1 MSLVICSNVVEDK
14 TEALADQN
22 VNEAFAF
29 RNELSSTHK
38 IPANSQVAVQSVKV
52 NVDGRVVVGKDN
64 GNFYQYFG
72 EIVEEGV
79 DTLELMT
86 SKPVIT
92 RLIADAEKDK
102 VLELTKK
109 DLAEVLQERI
119 RATTYHPNQK
129 GKPTVESEDATDQG
143 FTITYDSNNTSSN
156 NLPTKMDYFGNTTA
170 KNPQNAFVYTNAS
183 ATFTRNLGSNRIDL
197 CTGIAREF
205 PLSTATGSLVVNIS
219 EALGNANASG
229 VPWLVGLSRS
239 VNQQGTKSHL
249 YTPPYWGGSKK
260 HNEFISPRIG
270 GGAGFVDFAAA
281 RNDAGEL
288 VLFHSVCN
296 ASNKNQLTH
305 YEVKYYNNTNSSF
318 AATDTRFDLT
328 SSNDYSQIKFE
339 VQGEQVSC
347 SLYNSVTTKFEL
359 VTEYAADKD
368 PITFFKPVNQACWCL
383 HPVLSVGAPKTGTTN
398 LSSTLQIAHYNG
410 LSISGYSATD
420 GVNGGWYEAM
430 EHIGST
436 NECFEVE
443 SRSWGVNQTMTSRD
457 YVQIDVNASGGVAY
471 DHVLI
476 LQRSALY
483 TGTQGANAR
492 RLLGFERGVIDYY
505 DTDLND
511 RQVFGSDTDPDTTTT
526 QALFVRLNNFGQKV
540 LNARMGNRSNI
551 ICHLPRFDNSF
562 ATGRLHFEP
571 NNLMYL
577 DLGNPYDLH
586 INEFDISF
594 CYMNEQFAK
603 VLTGQSIV
611 ALHFREKPKE

>member
-1 MSLVICSNVVEDK
+1 MSLVICSNLVEDK
-14 TEALADQN
+14 TEALNDQSI
-22 VNEAFAF
+22 NEAFAF

-72 EIVEEGV
+72 ERVEEGV

-92 RLIADAEKDK
+92 RLIANDEQDK

-109 DLAEVLQERI
+109 DLAGVLQERM

-129 GKPTVESEDATDQG
+129 GKTIVVSEDVADEG
-143 FTITYDSNNTSSN
+143 FTFKFDSNNSSAN
-156 NLPTKMDYFGNTTA
+156 ERPTEMSYFGNTNA
-170 KNPQNAFVYTNAS
+170 KSPSTAFVYNNAS
-183 ATFTRNLGSNRIDL
+183 KTFTRNLATNKIDL

-205 PLSTATGSLVVNIS
+205 PISCATGEFVVNIG
-219 EALGNANASG
+219 EGNGNANASG
-229 VPWLVGLSRS
+229 VEWLVGLSRS
-239 VNQQGTKSHL
+239 VNQQGTKSVL

-260 HNEFISPRIG
+260 HDAFINSRTG
-270 GGAGFVDFAAA
+270 GGAGFVDFAVA
-281 RNDAGEL
+281 RNKDNEL
-288 VLFHSVCN
+288 LLFHSVCN
-296 ASNKNQLTH
+296 ASNNNKLTH
-305 YEVKYYNNTNSSF
+305 YEVKYYNNTNSIFKNPDKRLDLS
-318 AATDTRFDLT
+318 AAANSIYTRV
-328 SSNDYSQIKFE
+328 KFE
-339 VQGEQVSC
+339 IKGEQVGAY
-347 SLYNSVTTKFEL
+347 LYNSSSKAYDL
-359 VTEYAADKD
+359 ITEYSGAQSPTD
-368 PITFFKPVNQACWCL
+368 FFKPVNQACWCL
-383 HPVLSVGAPKTGTTN
+383 HPVLSVGHKASN
-398 LSSTLQIAHYNG
+398 LSSSLEIASFTG
-410 LSISGYSATD
+410 LKITGYSATD
-420 GVNGGWYEAM
+420 GINGGWYEAM

-443 SRSWGVNQTMTSRD
+443 SRSWGINQTMNSRD
-457 YVQIDVNASGGVAY
+457 YVQLDVNSSGGVDY
-471 DHVLI
+471 EHVMIVQKSNLF
-476 LQRSALY
+476 
-483 TGTQGANAR
+483 TGTGGANAR

-505 DTDLND
+505 TADNND
-511 RQVFGSDTDPDTTTT
+511 SQHISSDTDPDTTTT

-577 DLGNPYDLH
+577 DLGNPFDLNV
-586 INEFDISF
+586 NEFDISF